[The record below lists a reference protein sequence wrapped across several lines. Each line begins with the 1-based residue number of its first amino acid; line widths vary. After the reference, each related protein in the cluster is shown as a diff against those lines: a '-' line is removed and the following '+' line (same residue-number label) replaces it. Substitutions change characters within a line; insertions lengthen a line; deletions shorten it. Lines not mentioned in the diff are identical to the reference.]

1 MGEDQMPFEIIRNDI
16 VKMHVDVIVNA
27 ANIELQ
33 KGGGVCG
40 AIFDAAGDFALQEVC
55 DKIGGCEVG
64 GAVITD
70 GFNSPAKYIIHAVG
84 PVWSGGSKN
93 EPQLLASAY
102 KKSLELA
109 LKNNCESIAF
119 PLISSGIYG
128 YPKDLALRIA
138 IDAISAFLME
148 HEMQIYLVVFDKKAV
163 VLSERLYLAIHEF
176 IDDYYV
182 DENERKFSRNR
193 NDRYADICES
203 KAELGRIKPKSAV
216 IHEVHHSYKQ
226 KSLEDVLA
234 QLEETFAQRLFR
246 LIDESGM
253 TDVMTYKRANI
264 DRRLFSKLK
273 NELNYNPS
281 KVTAIAF
288 AIALE
293 LNLDDT
299 KDLLSKAG
307 YTLSR
312 SSKFD
317 LIIEYFI
324 QEGIYNIFEI
334 NEALFAFDQTPLG
347 A

>member
-1 MGEDQMPFEIIRNDI
+1 MPFEIIRNDI
-16 VKMHVDVIVNA
+16 TKMQVDAIVNA
-27 ANIELQ
+27 ANSELQ

-40 AIFDAAGDFALQEVC
+40 AIFDAAGAIALQEAC
-55 DKIGGCEVG
+55 DKLEGCEVG

-70 GFNSPAKYIIHAVG
+70 GFNLPVKFIIHAVG
-84 PVWSGGSKN
+84 PVWKGGQKN

-148 HEMQIYLVVFDKKAV
+148 HEMNVYLVVFDKKAV
-163 VLSERLYLAIHEF
+163 VLSEQLYLSIHEF

-182 DENERKFSRNR
+182 DENEKKFSRNR
-193 NDRYADICES
+193 NDRYVDICES
-203 KAELGRIKPKSAV
+203 KAEWISSKTNLAISE
-216 IHEVHHSYKQ
+216 EVCHSDKQ
-226 KSLEDVLA
+226 KSLLDALA
-234 QLEETFAQRLFR
+234 HLEETFAQRLFR

-273 NELNYNPS
+273 NEPGYNPS

-324 QEGIYNIFEI
+324 QEGNYNIFEI

>member
-1 MGEDQMPFEIIRNDI
+1 MPFEIIRNDI
-16 VKMHVDVIVNA
+16 VKMHVDAIVNA

-40 AIFDAAGDFALQEVC
+40 AIFDATGDVALQEVC

-70 GFNSPAKYIIHAVG
+70 GFDLAAKYIIHTVG
-84 PVWSGGSKN
+84 PLWSGGNNN
-93 EPQLLASAY
+93 EPELLASAY
-102 KKSLELA
+102 RRSLELA
-109 LKNNCESIAF
+109 LTNDCESIAF

-128 YPKDLALRIA
+128 YPKDLALRVA
-138 IDAISAFLME
+138 IDTISAFLME
-148 HEMQIYLVVFDKKAV
+148 HEMQVYLVVFDKQAV
-163 VLSERLYLAIHEF
+163 VLSEKLYRSINTF

-182 DENERKFSRNR
+182 GESEKQFSRNR
-193 NDRYADICES
+193 NDQYARVFDS
-203 KAELGRIKPKSAV
+203 KLEADLFDPEFEVL
-216 IHEVHHSYKQ
+216 HEVTYSYKER
-226 KSLEDVLA
+226 SLEDVLA
-234 QLEETFAQRLFR
+234 ELEETFAQRLFR
-246 LIDESGM
+246 LIDQKGM

-273 NELNYNPS
+273 NEPNYNPS
-281 KVTAIAF
+281 KATAIAF

-293 LNLDDT
+293 LNLDET
-299 KDLLSKAG
+299 IDLLSKAG

-324 QEGIYNIFEI
+324 NSSIYNIFDI
-334 NEALFAFDQTPLG
+334 NEALFAFEQSPLG